1 MPPPQ
6 ERPQEIDDAA
16 MNEAGSKILA
26 TLFAESRVFSVSEL
40 NERIKEVLEI
50 EFFALNVQGEVSNY
64 KRHTSGHWYFT
75 IKDADSQLRAVFFR
89 QWNRLMRFEPE
100 NGLEVR
106 LRGRLSVYEPRGE
119 YQIVVETLEPVG
131 IGTLQLAFEQQLR
144 KLSAEGLFDE
154 TRKRSLPVFPRRIG
168 IITSPV
174 GAALRD
180 MLQILERRN
189 PAVNILIAPVRVQ
202 GNGAAG
208 EIADAIRLLNKHAKQ
223 KGNEI
228 DVIVVGRGG
237 GSIEDLWAFN
247 EEQVARAIY
256 NSEIPIV
263 SAVGHETD
271 FTVADFVADLRA
283 PTPSAAAELVAADA
297 GALNSRVADLQQHL
311 HRTMFYY
318 LLRRHTDLRNLTAS
332 RGFVETGQA
341 VLHLST
347 KCRAIE
353 SRAAAGLKHNLRLAN
368 WRLLDLQRRLAATD
382 FRASVIGN
390 QARLTALSESLKY
403 LLQKRLV
410 WESRRLAVESGKL
423 NMLSPL
429 AVLGRGY
436 ALVKDETG
444 KLVTRAV
451 FLTEGQS
458 LKIRFADG
466 ETNCQV
472 L

>member
-1 MPPPQ
+1 MPPLQ
-6 ERPQEIDDAA
+6 ETSLDISTMQESS
-16 MNEAGSKILA
+16 SKLLA
-26 TLFAESRVFSVSEL
+26 TLFAENKLFSVSEL

-75 IKDADSQLRAVFFR
+75 LKDSNSQLRAVFFR

-106 LRGRLSVYEPRGE
+106 IRGRLSVYEPRGE
-119 YQIVVETLEPVG
+119 YQVIVETLEPVG
-131 IGTLQLAFEQQLR
+131 IGTLQLAFEQQIKR
-144 KLSAEGLFDE
+144 FSAEGLFDV
-154 TRKRSLPVFPRRIG
+154 TRKRSLPAFPRRIG

-174 GAALRD
+174 GAVLRD
-180 MLQILERRN
+180 ILQVLKRRN
-189 PAVNILIAPVRVQ
+189 PAINIVIAPVRVQ

-223 KGNEI
+223 KSYEI
-228 DVIVVGRGG
+228 DVIIVGRGG
-237 GSIEDLWAFN
+237 GSIEDLWVFN

-256 NSEIPIV
+256 SSEIPIV

-283 PTPSAAAELVAADA
+283 PTPSVAAELVAADA
-297 GALNSRVADLQQHL
+297 GILSSRIADLQQHL
-311 HRTMFYY
+311 HRAAFYY
-318 LLRRHTDLRNLTAS
+318 LFRRRTELRNLTES

-341 VLHLST
+341 VIHLST
-347 KCRAIE
+347 KCRELE
-353 SRAAAGLKHNLRLAN
+353 SRTAAGLQNCLRLAS
-368 WRLLDLQRRLAATD
+368 WRLQELQRRLITTD
-382 FRASVIGN
+382 FRAAGFVN
-390 QARLTALSESLKY
+390 QARLITLSNALKQA
-403 LLQKRLV
+403 LQKRLE

-444 KLVTRAV
+444 RLVTQAAS
-451 FLTEGQS
+451 LTERQN
-458 LKIRFADG
+458 LKLRFADG
-466 ETNCQV
+466 EADCRV
-472 L
+472 I

>member
-1 MPPPQ
+1 MPPPR
-6 ERPQEIDDAA
+6 EPQETDDAA
-16 MNEAGSKILA
+16 MHEPSSKLLA
-26 TLFAESRVFSVSEL
+26 TLFAESKVFNVSEL

-75 IKDADSQLRAVFFR
+75 LKDADSQLRAVFFR

-106 LRGRLSVYEPRGE
+106 VRGRLSVYEPRGE
-119 YQIVVETLEPVG
+119 YQVVVETLEPVG

-154 TRKRSLPVFPRRIG
+154 TRKRRLTAFPRRIG

-174 GAALRD
+174 GAVLRD
-180 MLQILERRN
+180 MLQILGRRN
-189 PAVNILIAPVRVQ
+189 PSINIVIAPVRVQ

-223 KGNEI
+223 KGYEI
-228 DVIVVGRGG
+228 DVIIIGRGG

-283 PTPSAAAELVAADA
+283 PTPSAAAELVAADCDLLSSRIA
-297 GALNSRVADLQQHL
+297 GLQQHL
-311 HRTMFYY
+311 HRAMFYC
-318 LLRRHTDLRNLTAS
+318 LSRHRAELRNLIEG
-332 RGFVETGQA
+332 RGFIETGQA
-341 VLHLST
+341 IIQFST
-347 KCRAIE
+347 KCRELE
-353 SRAAAGLKHNLRLAN
+353 SRAVTGLKNNLRLTS
-368 WRLLDLQRRLAATD
+368 WQLLELQRRLAATD
-382 FRASVIGN
+382 FRASGLIN
-390 QARLTALSESLKY
+390 QARLITLSNALKQA
-403 LLQKRLV
+403 LQKRLE
-410 WESRRLAVESGKL
+410 WKSRRLAVESGKL

-444 KLVTRAV
+444 KLIIQSAS
-451 FLTEGQS
+451 LSEGQN
-458 LKIRFADG
+458 LRIRFADG
-466 ETNCQV
+466 EADCRV